1 MDTLSMLKAFMVMT
15 DMTTSKDEDIKS
27 KLATKQRMVFATM
40 RSVNPYWE
48 QPSDWDTIT
57 DEEKL
62 ERLERIQSEI
72 L

>member
-40 RSVNPYWE
+40 RSVNPYWAF
-48 QPSDWDTIT
+48 
-57 DEEKL
+57 
-62 ERLERIQSEI
+62 
-72 L
+72 

>member
-1 MDTLSMLKAFMVMT
+1 MDSLSMLKAFMVMT

-48 QPSDWDTIT
+48 QPS
-57 DEEKL
+57 EG
-62 ERLERIQSEI
+62 
-72 L
+72 